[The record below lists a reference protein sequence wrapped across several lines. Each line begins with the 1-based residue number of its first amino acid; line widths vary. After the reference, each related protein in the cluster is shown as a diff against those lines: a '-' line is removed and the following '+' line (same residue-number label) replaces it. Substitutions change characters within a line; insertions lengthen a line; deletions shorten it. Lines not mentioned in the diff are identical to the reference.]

1 MTNNQQ
7 FDIESLFCEE
17 HEVLFWLIPKLG
29 LTTSVVLLRLCIE
42 RRRSGKYFTLRQDRL
57 AHSLLL
63 SVCTVRQELKKL
75 RDMGLIRI
83 IPGAVG
89 NLNQYRL
96 NRKSIRALFE
106 DGGASAIKAESVL
119 PDDPAATTAVG
130 DSFCSG
136 GIDEEGLGDVGDYT
150 QFLLNRQVFII
161 GHLTK
166 AEIDFQFDYE

>member
-1 MTNNQQ
+1 MTDNQR
-7 FDIESLFCEE
+7 FDIESLFHEDQ
-17 HEVLFWLIPKLG
+17 EVLFWLIPKLG
-29 LTTSVVLLRLCIE
+29 LTTSVLLLRLCIE
-42 RRRSGKYFTLRQDRL
+42 RRRGGKYFTLRQDRL
-57 AHSLLL
+57 AQSLSL

-96 NRKSIRALFE
+96 NRKFIRAVFE
-106 DGGASAIKAESVL
+106 DSGASATEAESVL
-119 PDDPAATTAVG
+119 PDDPAATTAAG

-136 GIDEEGLGDVGDYT
+136 EVGDEGLGDEGDYT

-166 AEIDFQFDYE
+166 AEIDFQFDHE